1 LKQLRTTTIGLSL
14 ALAVVLAGCDQ
25 GVDLAQVRAL
35 AQTVQSAAP
44 SYTSIADDQYD
55 SCLRQV
61 GWANFAAIAP
71 LTATETSPPTPA
83 PATTAAPVS
92 PTAAATPAPVAS
104 ATPAPTASD
113 ALAEAAKLN
122 GGKQS
127 PYNPMGDVKACDPFI
142 TSVAET
148 KAVQSL
154 LVSYFTQLGAAAGDD
169 SKVNYG
175 FATLATD
182 DKRLSSAQQTALSGA
197 ATDIATAIFQARRR
211 ALTADQAT
219 RAKTAVD
226 FLITRLTDAAGEYL
240 LELGYESSAI
250 NSFYG
255 NNFVV
260 LNPGLERL
268 ESIQYRL
275 NWKAALDD
283 VQSKRAAEAAY
294 VKSLE
299 TLGKG
304 NDAIVKAAAAN
315 DAAGIYAAATAA
327 TALLEPDI
335 TALKK
340 VFK

>member
-1 LKQLRTTTIGLSL
+1 MLTVL
-14 ALAVVLAGCDQ
+14 LAGCDQ

-35 AQTVQSAAP
+35 AQTVQTAGP
-44 SYTSIADDQYD
+44 SYTSIADDLYD

-61 GWANFAAIAP
+61 GWANFAAITP
-71 LTATETSPPTPA
+71 LIAGESPPPTPSPAGKNALPVA
-83 PATTAAPVS
+83 PAPAPSPVS
-92 PTAAATPAPVAS
+92 S

-113 ALAEAAKLN
+113 ALAAAAKLN
-122 GGKQS
+122 GGKA
-127 PYNPMGDVKACDPFI
+127 PAYNPMGDIKACDPFI

-154 LVSYFTQLGAAAGDD
+154 LVSYFTQLGAAAADD
-169 SKVNYG
+169 SKVSYG
-175 FATLATD
+175 FATLAAD
-182 DKRLSSAQQTALSGA
+182 DKRLSSTQQTALSGA
-197 ATDIATAIFQARRR
+197 ATDIATAIFDARRR
-211 ALTADQAT
+211 KLTADEAT

-226 FLITRLTDAAGEYL
+226 FLITRLTAAAGDYL
-240 LELGYESSAI
+240 LELGFESDAI

-268 ESIQYRL
+268 ESTQYRL

-283 VQSKRAAEAAY
+283 VQSKRTAEAAY
-294 VKSLE
+294 VNSLK
-299 TLGKG
+299 TLGNG

-315 DAAGIYAAATAA
+315 DTASIYAAATAA
-327 TALLEPDI
+327 IALLQPDI